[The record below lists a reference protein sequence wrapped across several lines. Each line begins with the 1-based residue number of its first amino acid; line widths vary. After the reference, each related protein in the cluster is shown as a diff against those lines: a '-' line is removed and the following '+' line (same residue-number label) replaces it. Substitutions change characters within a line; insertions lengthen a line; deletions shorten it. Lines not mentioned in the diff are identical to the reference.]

1 MSVANRTIKIGTRGS
16 ALALTQT
23 NMVRTALHA
32 HHEGLQTEIVVIKTS
47 GDWRP
52 EQGETRLREEE
63 GGKGQFAR
71 EIEQALLEGA
81 IDCAVHSMKDME
93 TALPPGLVIRHMLER
108 EDPRDALLLHQRPGG
123 QARTL
128 DDLPQ
133 GATVG
138 TASIRRQ
145 ALLLRRR
152 PDLKIVPFRGNVQTR
167 IDKLRAGQ
175 VDVTLLALAGLRRL
189 GLQEEADMIL
199 SPEDMLPAAGQG
211 AVGIEARESDTQMLA
226 LLDPLSCRKT
236 LLAVTAERAAL
247 AALDGSCH
255 TPLGAWAQEDP
266 EEPRALNMQLVI
278 VSEDGAKSFAEEGSA
293 QVSSVEEAEALGARL
308 GHRLKERIPAGFAGL
323 KS

>member
-1 MSVANRTIKIGTRGS
+1 MSVTGRTIKIGTRGS

-32 HHEGLQTEIVVIKTS
+32 HHPDLKTEIVVIKTS

-52 EQGETRLREEE
+52 EQGETRLREDE

-71 EIEQALLEGA
+71 EIEQALLEGV

-93 TALPPGLVIRHMLER
+93 TTLPAGLVIRHMLER
-108 EDPRDALLLHQRPGG
+108 EDPRDALLLHQRGSHV
-123 QARTL
+123 RTL

-133 GATVG
+133 RATVG

-152 PDLKIVPFRGNVQTR
+152 PDLKIVPLRGNVQTR
-167 IDKLRAGQ
+167 IDKLQAGQ
-175 VDVTLLALAGLRRL
+175 VDATLLALAGLRRL
-189 GLQEEADMIL
+189 GLQEKADMIL
-199 SPEDMLPAAGQG
+199 PPEDMLPAAGQG
-211 AVGIEARESDTQMLA
+211 AVGIEAREADTNMLD
-226 LLDPLSCRKT
+226 LLEPLSCRKT

-255 TPLGAWAQEDP
+255 TPLGAWAQENP
-266 EEPRALNMQLVI
+266 EKPGVLSMRLMI
-278 VSEDGAKSFAEEGSA
+278 VSEDGAEAFTEEGSA
-293 QVSSVEEAEALGARL
+293 EIFSPEEAEAFGAQL
-308 GHRLKERIPAGFAGL
+308 GHRLKKQIPAGFAGL